1 MKLRY
6 GTADTAMSNI
16 RGAYGGGPRC
26 SALTGCVTRHY
37 VTRRHNHVL
46 IEHVKRAP
54 PKICLASLFL
64 DVHHHGLDQYIF
76 RMQSER

>member
-26 SALTGCVTRHY
+26 SALTRCVTRHY

-46 IEHVKRAP
+46 LIEARAAKDLP
-54 PKICLASLFL
+54 CSLFL
-64 DVHHHGLDQYIF
+64 DVHHHGVSQYTPK
-76 RMQSER
+76 MQSER

>member
-1 MKLRY
+1 MELRTLLRAIY
-6 GTADTAMSNI
+6 E
-16 RGAYGGGPRC
+16 
-26 SALTGCVTRHY
+26 ALTEVDPGALTRCVTRHY